1 MKGGGVEDNVFVIQ
15 SGLLSSVEY
24 AMPRGSVGRGGCADV
39 DDDKSSKMK
48 DVHIFVCSLLF
59 HA

>member
-1 MKGGGVEDNVFVIQ
+1 MFVIQ

-24 AMPRGSVGRGGCADV
+24 AMPRGLVGRGGCADV
-39 DDDKSSKMK
+39 DDDKSSKMQ
-48 DVHIFVCSLLF
+48 DVYIFVCSLLF